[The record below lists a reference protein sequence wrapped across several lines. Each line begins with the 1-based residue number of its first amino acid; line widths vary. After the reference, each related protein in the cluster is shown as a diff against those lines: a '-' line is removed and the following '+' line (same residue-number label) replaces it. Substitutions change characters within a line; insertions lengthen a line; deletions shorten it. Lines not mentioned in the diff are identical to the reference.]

1 MPKKPLNKGF
11 LTFLWY
17 NISGLREKTYMTMT
31 KRSNYKDLGF
41 IFGSI
46 DELVPEDHL
55 VRKLESAIDWN
66 FIYPLVSDLYSDVGR
81 KSIDP
86 VILFKMIFIDK
97 LFGINS
103 MRKTVEEIKVN
114 LAYRWFLNLS
124 FDDEVPNY
132 STWSQNYIRRYHDSD
147 VFDKIFERIIK
158 EAVDNKFID
167 TSCVFMDSTHQKAN
181 ANKRK
186 SHNEEVEIVK
196 KIYEDDLLKEINEV
210 RRAHGKK
217 EIKDIV
223 KEEIIFDEAT
233 GEEIMITKTKN
244 IKVSDTD
251 PECGNFHKGEKEE
264 CFAYSHQTA
273 CDKNGF
279 ILAYDTL
286 PANIHDSA
294 SFYNVYHKIN
304 DDYKITNIALDAG
317 FKTPSILK
325 AIFDNDQI
333 PLLPYTRQ
341 KGRKGYFKKYEYNYD
356 EKSDTYT
363 CPNGHTLNYSTTD
376 KKGYSLY
383 KADKKDCLDCPFKDK
398 CTHSKNKVLLR
409 HVWEGYKEKCEKIRH
424 PDLWKE
430 LYPLRKQTIERD
442 FAIAKENHCLRFT
455 RLKGLNKN
463 RHNTAI
469 IYSSLNIKKIAL
481 WKYKNHHNT
490 YNYSL

>member
-1 MPKKPLNKGF
+1 
-11 LTFLWY
+11 
-17 NISGLREKTYMTMT
+17 
-31 KRSNYKDLGF
+31 
-41 IFGSI
+41 
-46 DELVPEDHL
+46 
-55 VRKLESAIDWN
+55 
-66 FIYPLVSDLYSDVGR
+66 
-81 KSIDP
+81 
-86 VILFKMIFIDK
+86 
-97 LFGINS
+97 
-103 MRKTVEEIKVN
+103 
-114 LAYRWFLNLS
+114 
-124 FDDEVPNY
+124 
-132 STWSQNYIRRYHDSD
+132 
-147 VFDKIFERIIK
+147 
-158 EAVDNKFID
+158 
-167 TSCVFMDSTHQKAN
+167 MDSTHQKAN

-317 FKTPSILK
+317 YKTPSILK

-409 HVWEGYKEKCEKIRH
+409 HVWEGYKEKCEKVK
-424 PDLWKE
+424 DGG
-430 LYPLRKQTIERD
+430 T
-442 FAIAKENHCLRFT
+442 
-455 RLKGLNKN
+455 
-463 RHNTAI
+463 
-469 IYSSLNIKKIAL
+469 
-481 WKYKNHHNT
+481 
-490 YNYSL
+490 